1 MREMGGVT
9 YKSRVHVDIFGQL
22 LHSVGAIHLE
32 HSHLSRRKPEL
43 AFFFWFVL
51 DVFDSSQLRGV
62 HDERMSDEQR
72 IGVKLSLFPKIA

>member
-9 YKSRVHVDIFGQL
+9 YKSRVQVDIFGQL

-43 AFFFWFVL
+43 AFFLFVL
-51 DVFDSSQLRGV
+51 DIFRLKSTALGPQ
-62 HDERMSDEQR
+62 
-72 IGVKLSLFPKIA
+72 